1 MAVNYEFFET
11 PNPKGDG
18 TKTYHPRVVSF
29 GSISTDKLA
38 QEIQETCTL
47 TRADVKAVLVSLADK
62 MAQYLSHGQK
72 IHLDGI
78 GYIGMSLQCK
88 KKICNKED
96 MKHAP
101 VMFKAITFRA
111 DEELK
116 RKMRRVKLER
126 SPIRQHS
133 AEISEEG
140 INQKLTEHF
149 MENAIIT
156 RSQFQ
161 DLCHLCESTAYRHI
175 KRLMEEGKLK
185 NVSTRHNP
193 VYVPCEGWYGK

>member
-11 PNPKGDG
+11 PNPNGDDS
-18 TKTYHPRVVSF
+18 KTYHPRVVSY
-29 GSISTDKLA
+29 GTISTDKLA
-38 QEIQETCTL
+38 QEIQEVCTL

-62 MAQYLSHGQK
+62 MAQYLSYGQK
-72 IHLDGI
+72 IHIEGI
-78 GYIGMSLQCK
+78 GYLGMSLKCN

-116 RKMRRVKLER
+116 RKMRRVKMER
-126 SPIRQHS
+126 SDIRQHS
-133 AEISEEG
+133 VKIDEEEVDRL
-140 INQKLTEHF
+140 LTEHF
-149 MENAIIT
+149 VENTIIT

-161 DLCHLCESTAYRHI
+161 YLCNMRESTAYRHI
-175 KRLMEEGKLK
+175 RRLVEEGKLK
-185 NVSTRHNP
+185 NLSTQHNP